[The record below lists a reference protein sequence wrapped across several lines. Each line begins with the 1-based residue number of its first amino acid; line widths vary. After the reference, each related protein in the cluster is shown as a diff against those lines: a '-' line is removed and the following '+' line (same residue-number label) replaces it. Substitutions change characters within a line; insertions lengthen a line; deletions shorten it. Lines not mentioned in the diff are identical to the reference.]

1 MIEDSFRILAIII
14 MFIVMLLDKIPFSN
28 MFKNSVMQIYL
39 AVFCIFILMV
49 FDNITGFILTLSLL
63 IIYFRVYTIEMKK
76 IENMKEQKDVDKE
89 PQPVD
94 KKVCTSGKCSLEVDA
109 QHEQSNIAKKA
120 NKVNNFAIDPS
131 GFQPYITQE
140 HLIAA
145 QTNIFDGNVFF
156 NEVGNIS
163 NEYNFARPLYKAQG
177 LNNDNLHL
185 EGYDYNNSYS
195 GDMECYTLNKLSF

>member
-89 PQPVD
+89 PLPVD
-94 KKVCTSGKCSLEVDA
+94 KKVCASGKCSIGVDA
-109 QHEQSNIAKKA
+109 PPAQSNIVKKA
-120 NKVNNFAIDPS
+120 NNVNNFAIDPS
-131 GFQPYITQE
+131 GFQPYITKE

-145 QTNIFDGNVFF
+145 QTNIFNDNILN

-185 EGYDYNNSYS
+185 EGYDYNNSYL